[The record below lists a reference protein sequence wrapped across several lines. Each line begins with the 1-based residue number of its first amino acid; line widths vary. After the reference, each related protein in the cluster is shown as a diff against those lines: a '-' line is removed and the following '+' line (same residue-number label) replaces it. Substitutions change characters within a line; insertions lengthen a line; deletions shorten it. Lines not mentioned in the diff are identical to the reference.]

1 MAAVNLNFNDLEGLT
16 LVSSG
21 ELFKDQLIT
30 MLEFVQ
36 MFDDFSEQER
46 GSLANFLKAYE
57 AEKDTVLYREG
68 DSVGH
73 MCLLVEGKL
82 EVFKDV
88 DLTHNKKLAE
98 IRPGMSIGEMSV
110 IDGLPNSATVVVG
123 EPSVLILMTREDL
136 QLITQNHPQLGIKL
150 LWHFANLL
158 SQRLRHTSGRL
169 IDRL

>member
-1 MAAVNLNFNDLEGLT
+1 MAAVNPNFNDLEGLT

-46 GSLANFLKAYE
+46 SSLANFLKAYE
-57 AEKDTVLYREG
+57 AEKGTVLYREG

-82 EVFKDV
+82 EVYKDV

-98 IRPGMSIGEMSV
+98 ICPGMSIGEMSV
-110 IDGLPNSATVVVG
+110 IDGLPNSATVVAG

-136 QLITQNHPQLGIKL
+136 QLITHSHPQLGIKL
-150 LWHFANLL
+150 LWRFANLL